1 MAEFIYPLYQK
12 YLEYFPLSLPI
23 AMLIKDHLVYIKVM
37 DEAKYFLLFLLRP
50 QIVAII
56 FSDWNLNKYS
66 KGCLCKLI
74 AFE

>member
-50 QIVAII
+50 QIKWLL
-56 FSDWNLNKYS
+56 FSLTGISINILKVVYVNL
-66 KGCLCKLI
+66 
-74 AFE
+74 

>member
-1 MAEFIYPLYQK
+1 
-12 YLEYFPLSLPI
+12 
-23 AMLIKDHLVYIKVM
+23 MLIKDHLVYIKVM

-56 FSDWNLNKYS
+56 FSDRNLNKYS